1 MPWVLNNLM
10 QLRPLIS
17 HDLILLSLQV
27 LSIFT
32 KLAPANLQSQRARQ
46 KLLTEV
52 FDALYFLLA
61 SSQTAVVSQSAVDS
75 YFMMIT
81 ADFPIPSMIE
91 AALPLKSI

>member
-1 MPWVLNNLM
+1 M
-10 QLRPLIS
+10 QLRPLPD
-17 HDLILLSLQV
+17 HELIILSLRV
-27 LSIFT
+27 LSKFT

-61 SSQTAVVSQSAVDS
+61 SSQSAVVSQSAVDS
-75 YFMMIT
+75 YFMLINGE
-81 ADFPIPSMIE
+81 FSIPSMIE